1 MTECSPGRFFSR
13 WCQPRVCVLAA
24 WLLIAALP
32 SRTRGE
38 NHVDFRYEDYDELDD
53 RMHVQTFAT
62 HFGWELNSRL
72 SLEGEF
78 VYDALS
84 GATPYG
90 AIPTPGTRNWLKE
103 IKPDERTAGT
113 LAAGIRWGGIHTTTP
128 QFAYS
133 LENDYESIGFSVN
146 HAIDFNEKNTTLA
159 LGAAYTHDNIFADSL
174 SSTENKDSGDLLVGV
189 TQLLGPKTVLTANLT
204 LGTAGGYM
212 NDPYKGVHIPYYPDP
227 INPDPTVVTFGED
240 RPSYRYKQICFLS
253 LTHFVT
259 PAKGSAEVS
268 YRFYHDSYGIL
279 SHTVQLAWYQ
289 KIGKRVV
296 VSPMFRFANQ
306 NEADFYMTQLPGD
319 YTLNDPSDP
328 YYAPLPKN
336 YSSDYRLAAM
346 NTFTY
351 GVSITARVVN
361 RLSLDL
367 SYKRYE
373 TYGTDDVTASELFPK
388 ANVISGGFRLWF

>member
-1 MTECSPGRFFSR
+1 MTECLSMRISFGWF
-13 WCQPRVCVLAA
+13 QPRVFVLAA
-24 WLLIAALP
+24 WLLVFTLP

-38 NHVDFRYEDYDELDD
+38 NHVDLRYEDYDELDG

-62 HFGWELNSRL
+62 HFGLELSSKV

-90 AIPTPGTRNWLKE
+90 ALPTPGTRNWLKE
-103 IKPDERTAGT
+103 IEPDERTAGT
-113 LAAGIRWGGIHTTTP
+113 LAAAIRWGIHTTTP

-159 LGAAYTHDNIFADSL
+159 LGAAYTHDNIFANTL
-174 SSTENKDSGDLLVGV
+174 ANNETKDSGDLLIGV

-204 LGTAGGYM
+204 LGTAHGYL

-227 INPDPTVVTFGED
+227 LNPDPTVVTFGED
-240 RPSYRYKQICFLS
+240 RPSERNKQICFLS

-259 PAKGSAEVS
+259 PAKGSAEAS
-268 YRFYHDSYGIL
+268 YRLYHDSYGIL
-279 SHTVQLAWYQ
+279 SHTVQLNWYQ

-328 YYAPLPKN
+328 YYAPLPEH

-351 GVSITARVVN
+351 GISVTARIVN
-361 RLSLDL
+361 RVSLDFA
-367 SYKRYE
+367 YKRYE
-373 TYGTDDVTASELFPK
+373 MYGTDNATASELFPK
-388 ANVISGGFRLWF
+388 ANVFTGGLRIWF